1 MKLRIKYLLIV
12 TLLVVIS
19 GLSLV
24 KSSAAGTKLT
34 KTVEL
39 NGDIITET
47 LWNGVQLER
56 MAIKAER
63 AWRTEAKQLRPSPTR
78 NNHQE
83 SVDGFRHN

>member
-63 AWRTEAKQLRPSPTR
+63 AGSERKRRQSGRAFEKGKR
-78 NNHQE
+78 
-83 SVDGFRHN
+83 